1 MNLYCITPGV
11 VGIYVYRMKKFFKNF
26 DLFGERGVADRAKQ
40 QDPNGA
46 GQIFDKNATVKSQ
59 CREWNRNI
67 RREIRKIERDVDGM
81 TRSEKTTA
89 AEIKKLAE
97 KKEIGSVKILAKELV
112 RLRRSRDRMLL
123 TKTQLNSVSNQLT
136 QQMAVAKLGS
146 TFQQSTELMSM
157 MNQLVNVPEITETMH
172 QMSREMQN
180 MGVIEAVMSD
190 AMDEALG
197 DTVETEEQT
206 ELEVNKL
213 LEELAIDAIT
223 LMPMAGKDK
232 LAAQRTTTGPQRTAA
247 KVDTL

>member
-1 MNLYCITPGV
+1 
-11 VGIYVYRMKKFFKNF
+11 MKNFFKNF

-40 QDPNGA
+40 QDPDGA
-46 GQIFDKNATVKSQ
+46 GQVFDKTAIVKSQ

-112 RLRRSRDRMLL
+112 RLRKARDRMIL

-146 TFQQSTELMSM
+146 AFQQSTELMSI
-157 MNQLVNVPEITETMH
+157 MNQLVNVPEITETMS

-180 MGVIEAVMSD
+180 MGVIESVMSD
-190 AMDEALG
+190 AIDEALG
-197 DTVETEEQT
+197 DTLETEEQT
-206 ELEVNKL
+206 EAEVNKL

-223 LMPMAGKDK
+223 LMPMAGRDK
-232 LAAQRTTTGPQRTAA
+232 LSGQKVVAGAQRTAA